1 MQNIHVQTL
10 YAKGVY
16 IPEDV
21 VQKYSDKTFADFDA
35 MGFNHAIGEIYP
47 GAKLATGY
55 MSVGGWMRCE
65 DPRRLHDALG
75 DKWSDIFNIMQS
87 TVRFFR
93 SNGVDIS
100 IL

>member
-1 MQNIHVQTL
+1 MQNTSVQTL

-35 MGFNHAIGEIYP
+35 MGFNDAIGKLYP
-47 GAKLATGY
+47 GAKLASGY
-55 MSVGGWMRCE
+55 MSVGAWMRHE
-65 DPRRLHDALG
+65 DPRQLHDELG
-75 DKWSDIFNIMQS
+75 EEWSDMFNIMQS

-93 SNGVDIS
+93 SKDKVWYM
-100 IL
+100 